1 MTGDEIIA
9 LARSTHLRMGGAGAV
24 DPIPVAR
31 AKGVYFWTPEGK
43 RFIDFNSQLMCVNIG
58 HGDPRVVKAIQDQA
72 EVLTYVTPAMA
83 TEPRARWVRSSPRSR
98 RAISTSSSLT
108 NGGAEANENAFKI
121 ARARWAARRSSLDTA
136 RITAAPRLRLPPRAS
151 REAGARHRC
160 RASSMCSTR
169 ITGSSADGNRQT
181 ARFAIS
187 RGDPARR
194 AHTIAAFILESV
206 TEPTGSSFHPT
217 ATCRACERCATNTAS
232 S

>member
-9 LARSTHLRMGGAGAV
+9 LTKKHTIFEWAVQGAV

-72 EVLTYVTPAMA
+72 EILTYVTPAMA
-83 TEPRARWVRSSPRSR
+83 TEPRARLGAKLAALTPGDLDVFF
-98 RAISTSSSLT
+98 LT

-121 ARARWAARRSSLDTA
+121 ARAHTGPPEDPRSIPLVSWRHRGGDCRHGRAEKLEPG
-136 RITAAPRLRLPPRAS
+136 TAAGHRPCPRPVSRDRARMGIGGQRAS
-151 REAGARHRC
+151 LSR
-160 RASSMCSTR
+160 
-169 ITGSSADGNRQT
+169 
-181 ARFAIS
+181 

-194 AHTIAAFILESV
+194 AAHHCRV
-206 TEPTGSSFHPT
+206 HPRVGDGNQRDPRST
-217 ATCRACERCATNTAS
+217 
-232 S
+232 